1 MPRCLFAK
9 MVHSVWP
16 LARGPCGPEREPP
29 QDGKQLT
36 ACLGYQRMRS
46 LMNFSKLSVEAK
58 IMKATSSLISSRYL
72 SVITFLTFS
81 FGLILTGQLSTQR
94 NLLAVE
100 KKTKAK
106 PTTFRNTEDFS
117 APCDSVWAST
127 LQTFTAKGFI
137 PITKDR
143 QGGVMNFTLGV
154 NTRDYTN
161 ISYVKQYTKDSKA
174 GFGNFWDGFRIES
187 AMVLMSSKNDGCH
200 CEIKFRYAG
209 FADGLSSRDFG
220 RWKQLESNN
229 FFESLLLSEIG
240 SKLGKKS
247 IVHNPPVQ
255 KEQEPQPNKAVV
267 QEKTSIPSPPQKAEE
282 EGKSDNNDEESD
294 IAYVD
299 CGNKLKAVPVNSS
312 SSGLKSLKCGKQVK
326 VVGTEGAWT
335 KIQTEADKEGFVS
348 SRFLSKEKPKN

>member
-1 MPRCLFAK
+1 MGQRPATQCEGQRARD
-9 MVHSVWP
+9 P
-16 LARGPCGPEREPP
+16 LESI
-29 QDGKQLT
+29 L
-36 ACLGYQRMRS
+36 RS
-46 LMNFSKLSVEAK
+46 SMNFSKLSVETK

-72 SVITFLTFS
+72 SVITFLAFS
-81 FGLILTGQLSTQR
+81 FGLILTGQLSTQG
-94 NLLAVE
+94 NLFAVE
-100 KKTKAK
+100 KKTKVK
-106 PTTFRNTEDFS
+106 PTTFLNTEDFS
-117 APCDSVWAST
+117 AQCDSVWAST

-154 NTRDYTN
+154 NARDYTN

-187 AMVLMSSKNDGCH
+187 ALVLMSSENDGCH

-209 FADGLSSRDFG
+209 FADGLTSRGFG
-220 RWKQLESNN
+220 TWHQLESNN

-247 IVHNPPVQ
+247 SAYNAQVQ
-255 KEQEPQPNKAVV
+255 KEQEPQPNNAVV
-267 QEKTSIPSPPQKAEE
+267 Q
-282 EGKSDNNDEESD
+282 DNDDQSD

-299 CGNKLKAVPVNSS
+299 CGNKLKEVPVNSS

-335 KIQTEADKEGFVS
+335 KIQTEANKEGFVS